1 MDTLV
6 EREYWCVLGYPQRP
20 KIYAHEGCPRSCKY
34 RKEADESE
42 KWSRKLGTFYPSYI
56 IKIGQGRGTEN
67 GDSLFVLFVLE
78 EKFGLELEKGAQVH
92 KNNLRRIGKAQEE
105 CWFIRNHFHH
115 QDDSID
121 IEMFLFRMRGY
132 RQKTFVRVSDPHS
145 QTEHEAYV
153 PKEDIFGPR
162 TLSSLEAEIR
172 VRISRGQKLNKKT
185 LNELKQKF
193 QYKGRIDPR
202 IIGYIWS
209 SVRKEIQPFQRLT
222 PRELEAER
230 NWETLSDLLPRDA
243 MQTSRVYERKFK
255 RNSYTWR
262 TLPERAALDFLAPY
276 YTDALTLL
284 NQGRV
289 LETPSASYRVVPPQA
304 VKKAFPER
312 PTFPKNK
319 RA

>member
-6 EREYWCVLGYPQRP
+6 EREYWCVVGYPQRP
-20 KIYAHEGCPRSCKY
+20 KIYAHEACPGSCNY
-34 RKEADESE
+34 RKEADQSE
-42 KWSRKLGTFYPSYI
+42 KWSRKLSTFYPPYI

-67 GDSLFVLFVLE
+67 GDSLFALFVLE

-115 QDDSID
+115 QDDNRD
-121 IEMFLFRMRGY
+121 IEMFLFRMRSY
-132 RQKTFVRVSDPHS
+132 RQKTFVRQLGPQSR
-145 QTEHEAYV
+145 TEHEAYM
-153 PKEDIFGPR
+153 PKEFIFGPK
-162 TLSSLEAEIR
+162 TLSRLETDIQE
-172 VRISRGQKLNKKT
+172 RISRGQRLNKKI

-222 PRELEAER
+222 PQELEAER
-230 NWETLSDLLPRDA
+230 NWESLSDLLPRDA
-243 MQTSRVYERKFK
+243 MQTNRVYERKFK
-255 RNSYTWR
+255 RSAYTWR
-262 TLPERAALDFLAPY
+262 TLPERVAFDFLAPY

-289 LETPSASYRVVPPQA
+289 LETPSASYRLAPAQA
-304 VKKAFPER
+304 ARKKFSPR
-312 PTFPKNK
+312 DFSKK
-319 RA
+319 